1 MNRQVEPPEKTRKT
15 KKKPTTHASP
25 PPSFSLLPD
34 EIAVNCLARISRAS
48 YPRLSI
54 ISKSFRSL
62 LSSEQCLFDE
72 TLQCPQWST
81 LWINPNPTLKK
92 KKKKTLEKFMIV
104 ALKYA
109 LACFY
114 DGKIYVMGGCGDD
127 DEPWAEV
134 FDIMT
139 QTWGPLSDPGT
150 EIPLQENSDILTD
163 IPTENEILGIYR
175 GISEEIPRKHKIG
188 ESIEESTR
196 LMDGGVEHLYIP
208 KPACVM
214 DSVCYCIDYDYHFCA
229 WTKDGVDWKGYRRR
243 NTSNMKKILRA
254 EIKLETDNE
263 GQMAKGEGSKSKER
277 STRVKEYT
285 KVKKSRLCP

>member
-1 MNRQVEPPEKTRKT
+1 MSLQVEPPEKKRSR

-34 EIAVNCLARISRAS
+34 EIAVNCLARIPRAY

-92 KKKKTLEKFMIV
+92 KKKTLEDNP
-104 ALKYA
+104 LKYA

-150 EIPLQENSDILTD
+150 EILSW
-163 IPTENEILGIYR
+163 
-175 GISEEIPRKHKIG
+175 

-208 KPACVM
+208 KSACVM
-214 DSVCYCIDYDYHFCA
+214 ASVWYCIDYDYHFCA

-243 NTSNMKKILRA
+243 NTSNMKKILCA

-277 STRVKEYT
+277 ATRVKEYN

>member
-139 QTWGPLSDPGT
+139 QTWGPLSYPGT
-150 EIPLQENSDILTD
+150 EIHSC
-163 IPTENEILGIYR
+163 R
-175 GISEEIPRKHKIG
+175 

-229 WTKDGVDWKGYRRR
+229 WTKDGVDWKGYRKLLLLR
-243 NTSNMKKILRA
+243 NTSNMKKILCA

-277 STRVKEYT
+277 ATRVKEYT